1 MYAKL
6 LPFSLTFKGFK
17 DQTFKNQ
24 QLSHSKKIDFSGEC
38 GGGAVFIC
46 CFEIGALFVR
56 SSGQP

>member
-24 QLSHSKKIDFSGEC
+24 QLSHSKKIDFSGVC
-38 GGGAVFIC
+38 VGGGRC
-46 CFEIGALFVR
+46 SFVVLR
-56 SSGQP
+56 